1 MSWYW
6 LSSARQGCRKIGA
19 AAVAIKRATVAAT
32 RPRSAVYG
40 DPRVSGEK
48 AHWLLR
54 AGKEEQRL
62 PLKPKD
68 PCKLGTDRGRDGD
81 KEEEE
86 MVDGEGGGRGVGG
99 GGGGWGHGPSE
110 GNEGN
115 ADIKPSYYQNQ
126 QTRELISARKT

>member
-1 MSWYW
+1 M
-6 LSSARQGCRKIGA
+6 
-19 AAVAIKRATVAAT
+19 
-32 RPRSAVYG
+32 
-40 DPRVSGEK
+40 SGEK

-86 MVDGEGGGRGVGG
+86 MVDGRGG
-99 GGGGWGHGPSE
+99 GGGAWEE
-110 GNEGN
+110 GEEVGGMDRQRGMRATQISNH
-115 ADIKPSYYQNQ
+115 
-126 QTRELISARKT
+126 LIIRINTQGS